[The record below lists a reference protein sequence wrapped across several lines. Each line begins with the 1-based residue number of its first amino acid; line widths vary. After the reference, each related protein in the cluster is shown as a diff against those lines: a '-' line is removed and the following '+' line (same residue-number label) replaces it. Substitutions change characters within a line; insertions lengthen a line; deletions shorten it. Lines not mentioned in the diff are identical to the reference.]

1 MWNLDFHLEE
11 GENMEILITLAIL
24 SGAIY
29 IIYKNIKK
37 SSSGECNCGTC
48 SKSCPVRKDK
58 KE

>member
-1 MWNLDFHLEE
+1 LDFHLEE